1 MIEEGGAKGRS
12 YRGLMTY
19 TTSGRTCQKWTD
31 AHPHKEAA
39 DLKPVADVKDL
50 IDPEDPESPYTMVWG
65 NGLGN
70 HNFCRNPDSS
80 EEKPW
85 CYTMDPAKAKETCD
99 IPKCPPAPRDW
110 ISEADELSTKVA
122 EGLECDC
129 MDQLYGSS
137 TTTKD
142 TYVPLALVVSK
153 QKVGQGCRCRGGRWG
168 KLRHKQHH

>member
-1 MIEEGGAKGRS
+1 MIEEGGGKGRS
-12 YRGLMTY
+12 YRGLVTSS
-19 TTSGRTCQKWTD
+19 TSGRTCQKWSD
-31 AHPHKEAA
+31 M
-39 DLKPVADVKDL
+39 KPVADVKEL
-50 IDPEDPESPYTMVWG
+50 IDPEDPESPSIMIWG

-85 CYTMDPAKAKETCD
+85 CFTMDPNKDHKKELCD

-110 ISEADELSTKVA
+110 ISEADALSTKVA

-153 QKVGQGCRCRGGRWG
+153 QKVGQSCRCRGGRWG
-168 KLRHKQHH
+168 ALTPC